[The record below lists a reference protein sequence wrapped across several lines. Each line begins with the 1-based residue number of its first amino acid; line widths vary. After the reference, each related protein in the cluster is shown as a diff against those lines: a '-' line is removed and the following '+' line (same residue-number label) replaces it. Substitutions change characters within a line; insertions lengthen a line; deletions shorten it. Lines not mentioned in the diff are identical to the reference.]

1 MKQTIRNVRAEL
13 QKVIKHNL
21 SGITAAKLLIADK
34 NLEITADSVL
44 TVEEVQQVK
53 KIVENSSEEEQRQ
66 FYYYMDVHNR
76 VKDYAKSLISICAN
90 ITSSNVLLKS
100 YIHINELTHTLGRFA
115 AIVNTLDSDNPEVKE
130 ALEEV
135 REKFATEIL
144 QRKKDSKR
152 LEYYSVFTIDKF
164 PQYFLVGRLPAKIT
178 AEIEIMQ
185 LQYEIL
191 AKGYLV
197 IKYFEEI
204 EELQGIFPDFLTEYI
219 EKTVYFFPG
228 TEYKKYCRAHKER
241 IALLKAEIERLNQEI
256 DEKAIEALEIDY
268 FAEPATELQGDKLK
282 LITPLLAQE
291 AYKASLR
298 VEEGA
303 YISPKSN
310 KIPNWEKTLASIKE
324 EKIKDYINSL
334 LG

>member
-34 NLEITADSVL
+34 NIELIGDSVL
-44 TVEEVQQVK
+44 TEGEVQQVK
-53 KIVENSSEEEQRQ
+53 KIVENSSEEKQKQ

-76 VKDYAKSLISICAN
+76 VKDYSKSLIGICAN
-90 ITSSNVLLKS
+90 ITSSNVLLRS
-100 YIHINELTHTLGRFA
+100 YIHINKITQTLGKLA
-115 AIVNTLDSDNPEVKE
+115 AIANSLDSDNPAVKE
-130 ALEEV
+130 VLEEV
-135 REKFATEIL
+135 KNKFATEIL
-144 QRKKDSKR
+144 QRRKDSDK
-152 LEYYSVFTIDKF
+152 LDYYSMFTIANY

-178 AEIEIMQ
+178 AEIEMMQ

-219 EKTVYFFPG
+219 EKAVYFFPG
-228 TEYKKYCRAHKER
+228 TEYKKYCTAHKER

-256 DEKAIEALEIDY
+256 DEEAIEALEIDY
-268 FAEPATELQGDKLK
+268 FADTATELQGDKLK

-310 KIPNWEKTLASIKE
+310 KIPNWEKSLASIKE
-324 EKIKDYINSL
+324 ETIKDYINSL